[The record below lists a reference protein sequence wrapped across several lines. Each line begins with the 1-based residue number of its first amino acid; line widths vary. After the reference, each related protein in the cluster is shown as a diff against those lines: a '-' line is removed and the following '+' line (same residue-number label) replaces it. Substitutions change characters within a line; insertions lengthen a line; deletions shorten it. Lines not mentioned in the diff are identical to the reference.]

1 MRQKGTSWKLVDW
14 PQTTKVFP
22 QRQWIYM
29 SEEGEWTCVLT
40 LAPVHNIHT
49 NMNPGLGINGTLET
63 AGKELSKLPSYDQL
77 IRRLSFSS
85 VVVFIPKPFFP

>member
-1 MRQKGTSWKLVDW
+1 
-14 PQTTKVFP
+14 
-22 QRQWIYM
+22 M

-85 VVVFIPKPFFP
+85 VVVFIPKPFFPWENIYILVYNLQHDWNLISMKYQPVII